1 PGTRI
6 ASLCSDSSA
15 SSMTHQP
22 QLICIGDLRSLKHYV
37 IVAKNDKVTIPLD
50 DGLTCAVDKLFKLY
64 WVCNLTY
71 PPQLRPVF
79 TFFEY
84 IYDLPFS
91 TQRKAKVL
99 ELIAQGGGKRKLRRI
114 FPPDCPIGAGLGATA
129 QSGTYGSLTYGCII
143 AGSNRRSAPIAG
155 SRVIADRGRLEAAG
169 RPPSCPS
176 SATRLSS

>member
-1 PGTRI
+1 MPGTRI

-15 SSMTHQP
+15 SSTNHHS
-22 QLICIGDLRSLKHYV
+22 QLICIGDLGSLKQYV

-64 WVCNLTY
+64 WVCNLSY
-71 PPQLRPVF
+71 PPQLCSVF

-99 ELIAQGGGKRKLRRI
+99 ELIAQLKACK
-114 FPPDCPIGAGLGATA
+114 
-129 QSGTYGSLTYGCII
+129 
-143 AGSNRRSAPIAG
+143 
-155 SRVIADRGRLEAAG
+155 
-169 RPPSCPS
+169 
-176 SATRLSS
+176 